1 MTRDLQYAF
10 RTLWKD
16 RGFAS
21 MAVLS
26 LAVGI
31 GANTAIFSLV
41 NGVLLRPLD
50 FPAPE
55 RLVAISLTSP
65 QFRKA
70 GPLPINIGQLV
81 EWRKR
86 TSAFEN
92 IAAYRN
98 AAMSL
103 TGEGRPELIPGA
115 VVSAN
120 FFDTLG
126 VQPRIGRA
134 FLDQEDHSGQ
144 HYVAILADSLWRRR
158 FGADPSIIGR
168 KITLSGSP
176 YTVVGILPAD
186 FQFPKLPGRTRE
198 TLTGRMEIYRPL
210 GYALDDAVPHDGDL
224 NYEAIARLRSG
235 VSIERAYA
243 NLRRAE
249 ASIEAQIGGMWQMI
263 PVMTPLQQTL
273 TGDIR
278 QSLIVLMAAVGAVL
292 LVLCVNLANLS
303 LSRAAGRARN
313 AAIRTALG
321 ASRWQLVRQSL
332 VESGMLAV
340 LGGAFGILFAS
351 FGLKWLVASAPVD
364 LPRLADVTLDGS
376 VLAFAVAISFATG
389 LFFGVLPALRS
400 AAAANP
406 YETLKSGGG
415 ANTAARGGLRLR
427 NLLVSFEVGLCAALL
442 VTAGL
447 FLASFVRLTTIPRGF
462 DVERV
467 LAVDMSLPFL
477 KYSKSEDRSRFFDRV
492 LDQAKAM
499 PGVES
504 AAISSYLPL
513 LGESWVDIIKT
524 ENDARPDSQS
534 PTVNLRFV
542 SPGLFRTLRIPL
554 RAGRDFEP
562 GDRDRMVGI
571 ISESLARKLW
581 PDAAATAAVGRR
593 LLDLRRH
600 LDVVGVVGDARST
613 SLDKEP
619 VDMLYVPLWQRPQF
633 SSSILVRTAMD
644 PKGIASALRAAV
656 WSADGDVPVPEERTL
671 AQIMSASVERRRFQM
686 TLVLLFAAAA
696 LALAAFGTYGVVSY
710 AVTRR
715 RAEMGI
721 RMALG
726 AGRGRVLLLV
736 LRQGMMPV
744 FTGLAAGTLA
754 ALWIGRYV
762 SSLLF
767 QVSPRDPLAFSLS
780 AAVLVLVSA
789 AACWIPARRATRVN
803 PIEAL
808 RFD

>member
-1 MTRDLQYAF
+1 MTRDLQYAL
-10 RTLWKD
+10 RTLLKD
-16 RGFAS
+16 RGFAA

-50 FPAPE
+50 FPAPD
-55 RLVAISLTSP
+55 RLVSISLSSP

-70 GPLPINIGQLV
+70 GALPINIGHLV

-86 TSAFEN
+86 TSAFES
-92 IAAYRN
+92 IGAYRE
-98 AAMSL
+98 ATMSL
-103 TGEGRPELIPGA
+103 TGDGHPELISGA

-120 FFDTLG
+120 FFHVLG
-126 VQPRIGRA
+126 ASPRMGRWFA
-134 FLDQEDHSGQ
+134 DQEDLSGQ
-144 HYVAILADSLWRRR
+144 HHVVILADTLWRRR

-168 KITLSGSP
+168 KITLGGAP
-176 YTVVGILPAD
+176 YTVIGLLRPA
-186 FQFPKLPGRTRE
+186 FQFPRQPEHAGHPVA
-198 TLTGRMEIYRPL
+198 GRMEIFRPL
-210 GYALDDAVPHDGDL
+210 GYEPSDATPHDGDL
-224 NYEAIARLRSG
+224 NYLAIARMLPG
-235 VSIERAYA
+235 ISIERAYA
-243 NLRRAE
+243 DLRAAE
-249 ASIEAQIGGMWQMI
+249 ASIETQIGNVWQMI
-263 PVMTPLQQTL
+263 PAVAPLQKTM
-273 TGDIR
+273 TGDIS

-303 LSRAAGRARN
+303 LSRAAGRARD

-321 ASRWQLVRQSL
+321 ASRWQLARQSL
-332 VESGMLAV
+332 AESGALAI
-340 LGGAFGILFAS
+340 LGGGLGVLFAALGS
-351 FGLKWLVASAPVD
+351 KWLLAAAPVD
-364 LPRLADVTLDGS
+364 LPRLADVTVDGS
-376 VLAFAVAISFATG
+376 VLGFALAISLATG
-389 LFFGVLPALRS
+389 ILFGVLPALRS
-400 AAAANP
+400 AAASSP
-406 YETLKSGGG
+406 YETLKSGSG
-415 ANTAARGGLRLR
+415 ANTAGRGGLRLR

-447 FLASFVRLTTIPRGF
+447 FIASFVRLTTIDKGF

-467 LAVDMSLPFL
+467 LAVDVALPGT
-477 KYSKSEDRSRFFDRV
+477 KYAKPEDRSRFFDRV

-513 LGESWVDIIKT
+513 QGESWVDIMKT
-524 ENDARPDSQS
+524 ENDLRPDSQS
-534 PTVNLRFV
+534 PTANLRFI
-542 SPGLFRTLRIPL
+542 SPGMFRTLRIPL
-554 RAGRDFEP
+554 HAGRDFEP

-581 PDAAATAAVGRR
+581 PDASSVVGRR
-593 LLDLRRH
+593 LVDLRRH
-600 LDVVGVVGDARST
+600 LDIVGVVADTRST
-613 SLDKEP
+613 SLEKEP

-644 PKGIASALRAAV
+644 PRGIAAALRAAV
-656 WSADGDVPVPEERTL
+656 WSADSDVPVPEERTL
-671 AQIMSASVERRRFQM
+671 EQIMSESVARRRFQM
-686 TLVLLFAAAA
+686 TLVLLFAAGA

-715 RAEMGI
+715 RAEIGI

-726 AGRGRVLLLV
+726 AGQGSVLLLV
-736 LRQGMMPV
+736 LRQGMAPV
-744 FTGLAAGTLA
+744 LAGLAAGAIA
-754 ALWIGRYV
+754 ALWIGNYV

-767 QVSPRDPLAFSLS
+767 QVSPRDPLAFSLAS
-780 AAVLVLVSA
+780 AVLVLVSA
-789 AACWIPARRATRVN
+789 AACWIPARSATRVN